1 MACLPTVVGNPAEPR
16 ANAHG
21 HQSTLLTEEG
31 FRLQLREMGFLP
43 TKWTTSWIGLAV
55 FTCSL
60 GNRQI
65 PSTPTPAT
73 TVQQSCSSNLSE
85 GNDHVHSESADPR
98 RGVADLAGDGRDRQA
113 PAWRPLP
120 EPKVLFG
127 DDVGFRVEGMRG
139 EVPTGVIVIKVN
151 GN

>member
-1 MACLPTVVGNPAEPR
+1 MVYRVSATPDLPCAVTR
-16 ANAHG
+16 Y
-21 HQSTLLTEEG
+21 L
-31 FRLQLREMGFLP
+31 
-43 TKWTTSWIGLAV
+43 SWFGWVSALAV
-55 FTCSL
+55 FACSL

-73 TVQQSCSSNLSE
+73 DRPTILLVQPLR

-98 RGVADLAGDGRDRQA
+98 RGVADLAGDGRDRPSA
-113 PAWRPLP
+113 CWPLP

-151 GN
+151 GNWVEVQVGGPKPGPIR